1 MSPTVVIAAIA
12 IRSQRVLIARRGP
25 TQKLAGLWE
34 FPGGKLELGETPEA
48 CLAREI
54 TEEFGIT
61 VRVGAFF
68 SSNLHRH
75 GQGAIDLRAYRVD
88 WPDIEYE
95 PLVHDAVRW
104 VQGGEVLEYEL
115 APADI
120 PIAKAV
126 QALLESV

>member
-1 MSPTVVIAAIA
+1 MSPVIVIAAIA
-12 IRSQRVLIARRGP
+12 IRRKKVLIARRGP
-25 TQKLAGLWE
+25 TQKLSGLWE
-34 FPGGKLELGETPEA
+34 FPGGKLEAGETPEA

-88 WPDIEYE
+88 WPDVEYQ
-95 PLVHDAVRW
+95 PVVHDVVRW
-104 VQGGEVLEYEL
+104 VHGGEILGYEL

-120 PIAKAV
+120 AIAKAV
-126 QALLESV
+126 QALLESA

>member
-1 MSPTVVIAAIA
+1 MSPTIVIAAIA

-54 TEEFGIT
+54 TEEFGID
-61 VRVGAFF
+61 VRVSTFLAR
-68 SSNLHRH
+68 NLHYHDH
-75 GQGAIDLRAYRVD
+75 GVIDLRAYRVD
-88 WPDIEYE
+88 WPDVEYE

-104 VQGGEVLEYEL
+104 VQGDEVLEYEL

-120 PIAKAV
+120 PIAKVV